1 LNLLFFCNIEKRNK
15 KVEEYDIECSVR
27 PEEVPVIPANN
38 FLMRKIESEKEEN
51 IRETENAREELKN
64 SSGSYERR
72 TRNIPIS
79 RSGRKIKGRG
89 FRVSLYS
96 SLEYSIKSIQSSK
109 LV

>member
-1 LNLLFFCNIEKRNK
+1 M
-15 KVEEYDIECSVR
+15 R

-38 FLMRKIESEKEEN
+38 FLMRKIESEKEE
-51 IRETENAREELKN
+51 ITRDTQNAREELKN
-64 SSGSYERR
+64 TSGSYERR

-96 SLEYSIKSIQSSK
+96 SSIQY
-109 LV
+109 